1 MVVLIRQA
9 QRPDHSLCA
18 ARRRVVGNYGIWPFF
33 SPLLLSYPSI
43 D

>member
-18 ARRRVVGNYGIWPFF
+18 ARRRVVGNYGVWPVFF
-33 SPLLLSYPSI
+33 TTAAFLSV